1 MIMKNKLTLTEA
13 QSRNLEY
20 AINYYLDALEDD
32 QDDSAT
38 KTTQNTMHR
47 VLQKIGGKR
56 EYT

>member
-1 MIMKNKLTLTEA
+1 MKTTLTLTEA
-13 QSRNLEY
+13 QLRNLEY